1 MIESL
6 FIASAVHSMNK
17 ANQAQMESEKATRLA
32 SDVRLQSD
40 AIAADVDKL
49 FLIAKALWTIL
60 KEEHGYTDDGLLQKI
75 KEIDLEDGKLD
86 GKISKAE
93 KPSCP
98 KCGRKVIGRHPVCLY
113 CGTTIVRNLF
123 ER

>member
-1 MIESL
+1 MLEAL
-6 FIASAVHSMNK
+6 FIASAVHSRSK
-17 ANQAQMESEKATRLA
+17 ANQAQMESERATRLA
-32 SDVRLQSD
+32 SDVSLQND
-40 AIAADVDKL
+40 AIVADVDKL

-60 KEEHGYTDDGLLQKI
+60 KEEHGYTDESLMQKI

-86 GKISKAE
+86 GKISKTE

-113 CGTTIVRNLF
+113 CGTTIVRGIF